1 MNANT
6 ETDRQVRPTEA
17 AQLATERVLRALEE
31 NALLAR
37 RQMLAIDQYVDTM
50 ARYLAVRPGPPPA
63 ALRHATSAALL
74 RLKEYLACKMSEVLT
89 QQSVIGPS
97 EQDPPLETEQP

>member
-17 AQLATERVLRALEE
+17 AQLATKRVLRALEE
-31 NALLAR
+31 NTRLAR

-50 ARYLAVRPGPPPA
+50 ARYLAVRPGAPPA
-63 ALRHATSAALL
+63 ARRHATSAGLL
-74 RLKEYLACKMSEVLT
+74 RLKEYLARRMSEAAEQTAL
-89 QQSVIGPS
+89 GPS
-97 EQDPPLETEQP
+97 KQDPPFEREQP